1 MNFTHSKR
9 NSIQKIYKN
18 QFDSIYNPPGTN
30 LPAYLNFIPLPSL
43 ASATFLPNA
52 SLNAAIFSFFG
63 TAANTADTRFH
74 PLTKSMAPGTMPAY
88 VNTQRNFKS
97 AMVMLSPTKNPFLFP
112 LFSFSSNLNSNLFNQ
127 YANVPSFFNNSS
139 VNFFFASAAPNATLP
154 ITPVKSSE
162 LSKTSS
168 INARR
173 ALFFGYVPDIPP

>member
-74 PLTKSMAPGTMPAY
+74 PLTKSIAPGTMPAY
-88 VNTQRNFKS
+88 ANKLQISNGDTVTDKES
-97 AMVMLSPTKNPFLFP
+97 ILVSSLLILFQSQ
-112 LFSFSSNLNSNLFNQ
+112 L
-127 YANVPSFFNNSS
+127 
-139 VNFFFASAAPNATLP
+139 
-154 ITPVKSSE
+154 K
-162 LSKTSS
+162 
-168 INARR
+168 
-173 ALFFGYVPDIPP
+173 